1 MVPRFNLCDETKVN
15 LDRVSLQDSPI
26 LVILVEIFD
35 GSVRNEEGGRE
46 GEREIERQRNGERE
60 TEDAISE
67 NFDANSRG
75 IPASLYWDPFATNVT
90 LRVPIEP
97 GNRLNWSITRVVSH
111 CSSIFKGLCIGS
123 ALSKLLLFK
132 YKT

>member
-46 GEREIERQRNGERE
+46 GERER
-60 TEDAISE
+60 
-67 NFDANSRG
+67 
-75 IPASLYWDPFATNVT
+75 
-90 LRVPIEP
+90 
-97 GNRLNWSITRVVSH
+97 
-111 CSSIFKGLCIGS
+111 
-123 ALSKLLLFK
+123 
-132 YKT
+132 